1 MGNLSKELSEDTMKK
16 VLRRS
21 ILAAGLAAVS
31 TVAADYTSTNSL
43 NENVADY
50 QQDPLLVPEAQA
62 QYYDPYSVYDQQVD
76 RQTFGVVGN
85 PMSLLLPMAGVLAL
99 ALGGLVGGAQV
110 QNAASADRSSLETD
124 IKAVED
130 RVTIEKTALTC
141 MCSDYKAANLAVS
154 TDLAAVTTTNILSVA
169 NTATNEAAFRTEWIG
184 SYNAF
189 RAEYN
194 ALISSANSI
203 SAFCV

>member
-76 RQTFGVVGN
+76 RQTF
-85 PMSLLLPMAGVLAL
+85 
-99 ALGGLVGGAQV
+99 GLVGGAQV

>member
-85 PMSLLLPMAGVLAL
+85 PMSLLLPMA
-99 ALGGLVGGAQV
+99 GGLVGGAQV